1 MFNRLMKSLPKAG
14 KRMNDII
21 FFTYPSCTSCRKTK
35 KWLTSN
41 AVEFEERHLFKST
54 PTSKE
59 LVEMLSLTTEG
70 LDELLATRSQIFKS
84 LNQDVN
90 DLTLSQVINMLIEE
104 PRLLKRPI
112 VTDGKKLV
120 VGYNPDALKSIA
132 NKKMIKKSS

>member
-1 MFNRLMKSLPKAG
+1 
-14 KRMNDII
+14 MNDLI

-35 KWLTSN
+35 KWLTAN
-41 AVEFEERHLFKST
+41 AVAYEERHLFKET
-54 PTSKE
+54 PTSEE
-59 LVEMLSLTTEG
+59 LKVLLSLTTEG
-70 LDELLATRSQIFKS
+70 LDELLATRSRVYKS

-90 DLTLSQVINMLIEE
+90 ELTLSQVINMLVEE

-120 VGYNPDALKSIA
+120 VGYNPDALKSIS

>member
-1 MFNRLMKSLPKAG
+1 
-14 KRMNDII
+14 
-21 FFTYPSCTSCRKTK
+21 
-35 KWLTSN
+35 
-41 AVEFEERHLFKST
+41 
-54 PTSKE
+54 
-59 LVEMLSLTTEG
+59 MLSLTTEG
-70 LDELLATRSQIFKS
+70 LDELLATRSRIFKS

>member
-1 MFNRLMKSLPKAG
+1 
-14 KRMNDII
+14 MNDLI

-35 KWLTSN
+35 KWLTAN
-41 AVEFEERHLFKST
+41 AVAYEERHLFKET
-54 PTSKE
+54 PTSEELKE
-59 LVEMLSLTTEG
+59 LLTLTTEG
-70 LDELLATRSQIFKS
+70 LDELLATRSRIFKS

-90 DLTLSQVINMLIEE
+90 DLTLSQVINMVVEE

-132 NKKMIKKSS
+132 NNKIRRSS

>member
-1 MFNRLMKSLPKAG
+1 
-14 KRMNDII
+14 MNDII

>member
-1 MFNRLMKSLPKAG
+1 
-14 KRMNDII
+14 
-21 FFTYPSCTSCRKTK
+21 
-35 KWLTSN
+35 
-41 AVEFEERHLFKST
+41 VEFEERHLFKST

-70 LDELLATRSQIFKS
+70 LDELLATRSRIFKS